1 MKKRTLWAKH
11 FASIVIAFIPAILG
25 YLAKAYILP
34 DPFLITVF
42 SIDSSQGA
50 AAVNTEISVIK
61 DCLWLAS
68 VLFTAIPL
76 QVYMILNKER
86 ESRAIAERDGL
97 LKFLRDQFQYKLE
110 EDVKTKYPNI
120 NIRVYLPKHKII
132 SVIGASDDS
141 RKKKLLM
148 FRTVLKLKN
157 ISGFCCNNA
166 PEGLYFHTGDNA
178 QGLVGKCYTD
188 KDMLYED
195 DLRRTDTAYH
205 LTGYQKDHTRNT
217 RFCLCFP
224 LFNEQD
230 KVVAVISF
238 DSQEPITIRKTE
250 KNIWCD
256 NVTDFCLTLEQT
268 VPHIFK

>member
-1 MKKRTLWAKH
+1 MKKRTIWAKH
-11 FASIVIAFIPAILG
+11 FATIVIAFIPAILG

-42 SIDSSQGA
+42 SIDSSQGV
-50 AAVNTEISVIK
+50 AAVNKDIALIK

-86 ESRAIAERDGL
+86 ECRAIAERDGL
-97 LKFLRDQFQYKLE
+97 LKFLRDQFQFKLE
-110 EDVKTKYPNI
+110 EDAKTKYPSI
-120 NIRVYLPKHKII
+120 NIRVYLPRHKIV
-132 SVIGASDDS
+132 SVVSAGGDA
-141 RKKKLLM
+141 RKKRLLL

-157 ISGFCCNNA
+157 INGFCCNSA
-166 PEGLYFHTGDNA
+166 PEGLYFHTGEKA

-188 KDMLYED
+188 KDMLYEE
-195 DLRRTDTAYH
+195 DLRKADSVYH
-205 LTGYQKDHTRNT
+205 LTGYQKEHTRNT

-238 DSQEPITIRKTE
+238 DSQEPIAIHKAE

-256 NVTDFCLTLEQT
+256 NVTDFCLTLEGT